1 MAYCLMTGV
10 SGFRHIATSFGHDIG
25 FTPASWMSAS
35 IMSFAVAAAVTA
47 GVGALAR
54 GRKR

>member
-35 IMSFAVAAAVTA
+35 ILSFAAAAAVT
-47 GVGALAR
+47 LATGLLR
-54 GRKR
+54 WRRR